1 MTTNTTESDARTQ
14 CGPSL
19 AQGSRARLAPLAT
32 LTAFTVLASLAA
44 LSSPAF
50 AADAAASKA
59 PETVRRAAMPDTFIE
74 VDGVAAVV
82 GKNIITLSA
91 LVRAQAQGATSQSMV
106 PTSAERPRNERDA
119 LRQTLETLIDNEL
132 IAEAARGLG
141 LTVADSE
148 IDSYLEDLRSRNVW
162 DLNELREAVRR
173 LGFTDMA
180 AYREHVRAEKMR
192 VAAIRAKLGSR
203 LRVTDEDVK
212 KIVDTD
218 YEGGKTEEEVRSRH
232 ILLKVASGATPFQL
246 TELRRKAWK
255 IHDAVKSGKIEFAV
269 AAEESSDDMG
279 TQYGGDLGY
288 MRRWM
293 LDQTF
298 ANTLWSLKKD
308 EISEVIQTPFGF
320 HVVKLIDRR
329 RVPVK
334 DVKILEQFIR
344 AQLTETSFV
353 RLYKAWMIEL
363 RAATHVE
370 IRI

>member
-1 MTTNTTESDARTQ
+1 MIISAERRRRVVAA
-14 CGPSL
+14 L
-19 AQGSRARLAPLAT
+19 AILCAAGVGLAAPSRA
-32 LTAFTVLASLAA
+32 LAA
-44 LSSPAF
+44 GDEAPA
-50 AADAAASKA
+50 
-59 PETVRRAAMPDTFIE
+59 EVRRAAMPEGYVE
-74 VDGVAAVV
+74 VDGIAAVV
-82 GKNIITLSA
+82 GKHIITLSA
-91 LVRAQAQGATSQSMV
+91 LVRAQAQGATSQQMV

-132 IAEAARGLG
+132 IADAARGLG
-141 LTVADSE
+141 LTVADDE
-148 IDSYLEDLRSRNVW
+148 IDAYLDDLRKRNVW
-162 DLNELREAVRR
+162 DLAELREAVRR
-173 LGFTDMA
+173 LGFADMA
-180 AYREHVRAEKMR
+180 AYREHVRAEKLR

-203 LRVTDEDVK
+203 LRVTDEEVQK
-212 KIVDTD
+212 VLETD
-218 YEGGKTEEEVRSRH
+218 YAGGKTEEEIRSRH
-232 ILLKVASGATPFQL
+232 ILVKVPAGATPYQL

-255 IHDAVKSGKIEFAV
+255 IHDQVKAGSKPFAE
-269 AAEESSDDMG
+269 AAEEFSDDMG

-298 ANTLWSLKKD
+298 ANTLWSLQKD

-320 HVVKLIDRR
+320 HIVQLLDRR

-334 DVKILEQFIR
+334 DKRILEQFIR

-353 RLYKAWMIEL
+353 RLYKAWMLEL